1 MLFLPCLYGSV
12 CVHFCVFV
20 LFLVL
25 CLLRYF
31 RSLCFFC
38 FGVDVE
44 GLCFLFA
51 FFVRVSPLSELG
63 HVESK
68 SQASGVF

>member
-1 MLFLPCLYGSV
+1 MLLAPCLYGSV

-20 LFLVL
+20 LFLVV

-31 RSLCFFC
+31 RSLLFFC

-44 GLCFLFA
+44 GLCF
-51 FFVRVSPLSELG
+51 FFLCQSFS
-63 HVESK
+63 
-68 SQASGVF
+68 SQRIRSCGE